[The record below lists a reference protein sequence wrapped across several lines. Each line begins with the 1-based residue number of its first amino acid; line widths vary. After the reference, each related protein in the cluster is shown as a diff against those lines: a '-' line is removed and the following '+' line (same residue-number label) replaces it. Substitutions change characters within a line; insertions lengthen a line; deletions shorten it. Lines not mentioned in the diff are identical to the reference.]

1 MPDIFWMFVRHSLT
15 YALKEMP
22 LEMPLE
28 VPLEVPLGDCSRYKL
43 SLPIKIAIDRSC
55 LTDTIETKPLKD

>member
-1 MPDIFWMFVRHSLT
+1 MPDIFWKFVRHSLT
-15 YALKEMP
+15 YALKEM
-22 LEMPLE
+22 
-28 VPLEVPLGDCSRYKL
+28 PLEVPLGDCSRYKL